1 MHPVLVILHDR
12 VLYAYWFFYGLGLLV
27 SAATAL
33 WLSSRRGL
41 PFWKIWLL
49 CLVLVIAAFVG
60 ARTLSLIEHGLPYSE
75 FLNLA
80 EGGETSLGGILAA
93 GVSAVMGSSGDT
105 IPNYWKEK
113 GISPIIEGVP
123 GRSVSK

>member
-1 MHPVLVILHDR
+1 MNPKSVLVELLQSQFVADYAPVLVILHDR
-12 VLYAYWFFYGLGLLV
+12 VLYAYWFVYGLGLLV

-60 ARTLSLIEHGLPYSE
+60 ARTLSLIEHGLPYNE
-75 FLNLA
+75 
-80 EGGETSLGGILAA
+80 
-93 GVSAVMGSSGDT
+93 SS
-105 IPNYWKEK
+105 I
-113 GISPIIEGVP
+113 
-123 GRSVSK
+123 